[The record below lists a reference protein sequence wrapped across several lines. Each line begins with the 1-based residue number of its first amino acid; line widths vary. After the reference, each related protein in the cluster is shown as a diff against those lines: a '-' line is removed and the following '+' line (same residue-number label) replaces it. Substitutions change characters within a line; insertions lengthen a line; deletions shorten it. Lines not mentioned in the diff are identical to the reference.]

1 MTGFVV
7 KAATAPGSAAAN
19 PAIAMKDGKLFM
31 PFGTPGGDAQGPA
44 MVQTLLNIV
53 EFGMD
58 PQAAIEAPRF
68 VPWNYPNSFWPHAY
82 LPGRIHVEG
91 RISGEVNSDLDGRGH
106 DLRAM
111 NDWSP
116 AMGAMSAIVV
126 DHESGV
132 LKGGADPRRDTY
144 AIGR

>member
-1 MTGFVV
+1 MAF
-7 KAATAPGSAAAN
+7 KN
-19 PAIAMKDGKLFM
+19 GKLFM

-44 MVQTLLNIV
+44 MVQTFLNII

-68 VPWNYPNSFWPHAY
+68 VPWNYPNSFWPHTY

-91 RISGEVNSDLDGRGH
+91 RYPSDVNGELESRGH
-106 DLRAM
+106 DLRAID
-111 NDWSP
+111 DWAP
-116 AMGAMSAIVV
+116 AMGSVSAIVV
-126 DHESGV
+126 DQESGV